1 MSGGSPYQTGSDFGG
16 NQGQR
21 PQINNHMVKSI
32 LATIFCCLPLGI
44 VAIVFSAQVNGKID
58 AGDYVG
64 AQQTAD
70 QASKWGNIS
79 IGLGIAAN
87 VAFFGFS
94 ILMAIIGAN
103 AQQ

>member
-1 MSGGSPYQTGSDFGG
+1 MSGGSPYQAGSDFGG

-32 LATIFCCLPLGI
+32 LSTIFCCLPLGI

-79 IGLGIAAN
+79 IGLG
-87 VAFFGFS
+87 VAGTVAYFIFVA
-94 ILMAIIGAN
+94 LAIIGAST
-103 AQQ
+103 QQ